1 MLAISESHRR
11 RILVIDDEK
20 SFCSFMERLIVGLG
34 YPVKTSSRLD
44 SADFADL
51 TASDVIFIDMM
62 MPGID
67 GIQALD
73 VLSRHHVKSSIVLM
87 SGAHGEVLATA
98 QTIAKRSGL
107 SVVAILNK
115 PFRIADIRPILEQE
129 QPEVDRLPRLPIASE
144 INIEDVLAGLD
155 RQEFDVYL
163 QPIAELATNRIVGYE
178 ALARWQSDKFN
189 LVMPVRFIAVAAR
202 HGVLP
207 RLTRQ
212 IIARA
217 LGHAAELK
225 RRGRPWRVSVNLGTE
240 DLLDTEL
247 PERLAVMV
255 ASHDLPTGS
264 LTVELTES
272 SATSNETMML
282 GTLARLRLK
291 GIDLA
296 IDDYGTSYSG
306 LDRLSTI
313 PFTSLKID
321 MRFISDMMS
330 NRNAQT
336 IVESSIA
343 LAKRLKMTTVAEG
356 IETKDQYALL
366 KDMGCDLGQ
375 GYLIA
380 RPMDFQ
386 TLVGWSQATSST
398 EAA

>member
-1 MLAISESHRR
+1 MLAISESRRR

-51 TASDVIFIDMM
+51 AASDVIFIDMM

-73 VLSRHHVKSSIVLM
+73 VLSRHGVKSSIVLM

-129 QPEVDRLPRLPIASE
+129 QPEVDCLPRLPIDSE
-144 INIEDVLAGLD
+144 INIEDVLAGLES
-155 RQEFDVYL
+155 QEFDAYL
-163 QPIAELATNRIVGYE
+163 QPIAELGTSKIVGYE

-212 IIARA
+212 IMTRA

-225 RRGRPWRVSVNLGTE
+225 RRGRPWKVSVNLGTE

-255 ASHDLPTGS
+255 ASHELPTGS

-321 MRFISDMMS
+321 MRFISDMMT
-330 NRNAQT
+330 NKNAQT

-356 IETKDQYALL
+356 IETKEQFALL

-386 TLVGWSQATSST
+386 TLVNWSQDTSSN